1 VHFYVIR
8 CCLVELRLRGIN
20 SVRTLDSSVHNLR
33 RPCGLLAGSQ
43 RQRGGRSRG
52 GTSVCLIWCKIGPLH
67 VLGLVDFAGVFRG
80 FLLAFRTETV
90 AG

>member
-1 VHFYVIR
+1 MHFYVIR

-43 RQRGGRSRG
+43 RQRGGG
-52 GTSVCLIWCKIGPLH
+52 
-67 VLGLVDFAGVFRG
+67 LGEE
-80 FLLAFRTETV
+80 LAF
-90 AG
+90 A